1 MHGNTD
7 NRGSSRHMEGWWSW
21 KDDLLG
27 LHWPFKTLGKCGG
40 TLKNEKR
47 KEFHFGTK
55 NSLSYIK
62 QKLNIQFGSS
72 SGMAQLISS
81 PAQSQAGGNTTYT

>member
-1 MHGNTD
+1 MKKEKN
-7 NRGSSRHMEGWWSW
+7 SI
-21 KDDLLG
+21 LG
-27 LHWPFKTLGKCGG
+27 Q
-40 TLKNEKR
+40 
-47 KEFHFGTK
+47 K